1 MSLIS
6 GLPFIYIPFSLGQ
19 QPNGAWAGNN
29 IVFTTLKRGRYFIS
43 WNPRVLPFLGGAD
56 TINLFQFAI
65 CSNAP
70 FGVLGS
76 ITLINSPLFGLVG
89 QTAGNSAAANLSNIV
104 DIPNDNTNIY
114 LYINVTTIN
123 AGGWIANTNTTL
135 KYLLPP
141 QFTSFF

>member
-56 TINLFQFAI
+56 TINSFQFAI

-76 ITLINSPLFGLVG
+76 IMMAGLFGVSETG
-89 QTAGNSAAANLSNIV
+89 EGPADTTPAGAEA
-104 DIPNDNTNIY
+104 P
-114 LYINVTTIN
+114 
-123 AGGWIANTNTTL
+123 W
-135 KYLLPP
+135 
-141 QFTSFF
+141 